1 MIFESIL
8 IIGFAII
15 LDLVVGDPRNKY
27 HPTAWIGN
35 FIGNL
40 VPLFKN
46 ENLQLEK
53 FGGILIVIISTV
65 VIGGL
70 LIVLNLKLDSMIG
83 NELLTIII
91 TIIVGAILLKM
102 TIAIRG
108 MEKHALAVAEALE
121 NDDIDEARANLAMIT
136 KRKTKDLDKNH
147 ILSGVLESISENTV
161 DGVTGPL
168 FYFALFGLPGAFVYR
183 VINTIDSMIGYKTE
197 MFRNLG
203 WFGANCD
210 NVLNYLPSRITGL
223 VMVLASMLL
232 GNDWKQSYQILK
244 KDSSKT
250 SSPNAGYPM
259 AALAGALDTKFQK
272 IDHYT
277 IGIGSIYLSIKHVRS
292 AIILMKV
299 TTILFFGIVT
309 IPIITILSYLG
320 LTILA

>member
-8 IIGFAII
+8 IIGFALI
-15 LDLVVGDPRNKY
+15 LDLIIGDPRNKY

-35 FIGNL
+35 FISNL

-46 ENLQLEK
+46 ENPYLEK
-53 FGGILIVIISTV
+53 FGGILIVLISTAV
-65 VIGGL
+65 VGGL
-70 LIVLNLKLDSMIG
+70 LLVLNLKLDSIIG
-83 NELLTIII
+83 NELLTIIV
-91 TIIVGAILLKM
+91 TIIVGAILLKT

-108 MEKHALAVAEALE
+108 MEKHALAVVEALE
-121 NDDIDEARANLAMIT
+121 NDDIDEARTNLAMIT

-147 ILSGVLESISENTV
+147 VLSGVLESISENTV
-161 DGVTGPL
+161 DGITGPL

-197 MFRNLG
+197 MFRNIG

-210 NVLNYLPSRITGL
+210 KVLNYLPSRITGL
-223 VMVLASMLL
+223 IMVLSAMLL
-232 GNDWKQSYQILK
+232 ENDWKQSYQILK
-244 KDSSKT
+244 RDSEKT

-259 AALAGALDTKFQK
+259 AALAGALDTKFEK
-272 IDHYT
+272 VEYYT
-277 IGIGSIYLSIKHVRS
+277 IGDGSFHLSTQHVRS

-299 TTILFFGIVT
+299 TSILFFAIVT

>member
-8 IIGFAII
+8 IIGFALI
-15 LDLVVGDPRNKY
+15 LDLIIGDPRNKY

-35 FIGNL
+35 FISNL

-46 ENLQLEK
+46 ENPYLEK
-53 FGGILIVIISTV
+53 FGGILIVLISTAV
-65 VIGGL
+65 VGGL
-70 LIVLNLKLDSMIG
+70 LLVLNLKLDSIIG
-83 NELLTIII
+83 NELLTIIV
-91 TIIVGAILLKM
+91 TIIVGAILLKT

-108 MEKHALAVAEALE
+108 MEKHALAVVEALE
-121 NDDIDEARANLAMIT
+121 NDDIDEARTNLAMIT

-147 ILSGVLESISENTV
+147 VLSGVLESISENTV
-161 DGVTGPL
+161 DGITGPL
-168 FYFALFGLPGAFVYR
+168 FYFSLFGLPGAFIYR

-210 NVLNYLPSRITGL
+210 TVLNYLPSRLTGL

-232 GNDWKQSYQILK
+232 GNDWKQSYEILK
-244 KDSSKT
+244 KDSCKT

-272 IDHYT
+272 VDHYT
-277 IGIGSIYLSIKHVRS
+277 IGSGSVYLSIKHVRS
-292 AIILMKV
+292 AIVLMKV
-299 TTILFFGIVT
+299 TTVLFFGLVT

-320 LTILA
+320 LTIIA

>member
-35 FIGNL
+35 FVSNL

-46 ENLQLEK
+46 GNPHLEK
-53 FGGILIVIISTV
+53 FGGILIALISTAIV
-65 VIGGL
+65 GGL
-70 LIVLNLKLDSMIG
+70 FIVLNLKLDSIIG
-83 NELLTIII
+83 NELLA
-91 TIIVGAILLKM
+91 IIVTIVVGTILLKT
-102 TIAIRG
+102 TIAIKG
-108 MEKHALAVAEALE
+108 MEKHALAVVDALE
-121 NDDIDEARANLAMIT
+121 NDDIDDARANLAMIT

-161 DGVTGPL
+161 DGITGPL

-210 NVLNYLPSRITGL
+210 NVLNYLPSRLTGL
-223 VMVLASMLL
+223 VMVLSSMLL
-232 GNDWKQSYQILK
+232 GSDWKQSYKILK
-244 KDSSKT
+244 KDSDKT

-272 IDHYT
+272 VDHYT
-277 IGIGSIYLSIKHVRS
+277 IGTGSIYLSIKHVRS
-292 AIILMKV
+292 AIVLMKV
-299 TTILFFGIVT
+299 TTVLFFGVVT

-320 LTILA
+320 LTLLA